1 VIESVPGPEDLG
13 VNGPP
18 SHRLEGY
25 RPDELARAASH
36 HHIDFSAGLAKQT
49 RQPH

>member
-1 VIESVPGPEDLG
+1 VIQSVARTKDLG

-18 SHRLEGY
+18 CDRLESD
-25 RPDELARAASH
+25 RADELPRRAGH
-36 HHIDFSAGLAKQT
+36 HHIDFSACLCKQT